1 MNYSL
6 TLMALLIAPT
16 CLAQQPQV
24 CLPNTDLNP
33 NQRFSHAILNTD
45 MGDYKVVNDEATG
58 LQWSYCLV
66 GQTLNA
72 DQINC
77 DGQPVVPY
85 DVTPVEQYK
94 PNIRAKVLDAL
105 FSEKQKLGS
114 EGASWRLP
122 NTQELLSIYNDRC
135 YPNTYPAFHFS
146 FGLTEEEISQLAN
159 IKVDWKLPDAE
170 INALSAELERGSAY
184 QTMNLTTD
192 SVLQGYDYYYYTV
205 PFKELSSPIK
215 MNSNKNPGMLRL
227 VRTIPTEP

>member
-6 TLMALLIAPT
+6 TLMALLIAPN
-16 CLAQQPQV
+16 CLAQQAQV

-33 NQRFSHAILNTD
+33 NQRFSHVILNTD
-45 MGDYKVVNDEATG
+45 IGDYKVVNDAVTG

-72 DQINC
+72 DQITC

-85 DVTPVEQYK
+85 DEAPVEQYK
-94 PNIRAKVLDAL
+94 PNIREKVLDAL
-105 FSEKQKLGS
+105 YTEKQKLGTV
-114 EGASWRLP
+114 GANWRLP

-146 FGLTEEEISQLAN
+146 FGLTEEEIKLAN
-159 IKVDWKLPDAE
+159 TKMDWSLPE
-170 INALSAELERGSAY
+170 PERNALLAVLSRGKAY
-184 QTMNLTTD
+184 KAIYLTTD
-192 SVLQGYDYYYYTV
+192 SALPGGDGYFYYSI

-215 MNSNKNPGMLRL
+215 INGDNPGMLRL
-227 VRTIPTEP
+227 VRPIPTTP

>member
-16 CLAQQPQV
+16 CLAQQAQV

-33 NQRFSHAILNTD
+33 NQRFSHVILNTD
-45 MGDYKVVNDEATG
+45 IGDYKVVNDAVTG

-66 GQTLNA
+66 GQTFNA
-72 DQINC
+72 DQITC

-85 DVTPVEQYK
+85 DEAPVEQYK
-94 PNIRAKVLDAL
+94 PNIREKVLDAL
-105 FSEKQKLGS
+105 YTEKQKLGTV
-114 EGASWRLP
+114 GANWRLP

-146 FGLTEEEISQLAN
+146 FGLTEEEINQLAN
-159 IKVDWKLPDAE
+159 TKVDWSLPE
-170 INALSAELERGSAY
+170 PERNALLAVLSRGKAY
-184 QTMNLTTD
+184 KAIYLTTD
-192 SVLQGYDYYYYTV
+192 SALPGDGYFYYSI

-215 MNSNKNPGMLRL
+215 INGDNPGMLRL
-227 VRTIPTEP
+227 VRPIPTTP